1 MPPESSRAGKKYQKT
16 FNEVHGF
23 DPYAAQGFVPNFV
36 DRTPRD
42 VKIRRALADPANK
55 NIKFKQ
61 KEKTDLQ
68 LRKNIESRLRK
79 EYNLDGAKP
88 EL

>member
-1 MPPESSRAGKKYQKT
+1 MDIPGVGEVAYNQAEKIKKFKGMRQPAIMPPESSRAGKKYQKT

-55 NIKFKQ
+55 NV
-61 KEKTDLQ
+61 
-68 LRKNIESRLRK
+68 
-79 EYNLDGAKP
+79 
-88 EL
+88 